1 MELWSALFSP
11 ADVASWSE
19 VAQRDGTFG
28 PKGRE
33 KIPENKVAISYKPK
47 EVLLNAGKI
56 VALTPPGEIA
66 LL

>member
-19 VAQRDGTFG
+19 AAQRDGTFR

-33 KIPENKVAISYKPK
+33 KIPENEDAISYKPK

-56 VALTPPGEIA
+56 VALTSPGEIA